1 MTDIVKRL
9 YTVLNDYDECGWHT
23 TVREAISE
31 IEQLRTE
38 KNMPK
43 PPQDIFS
50 LSSEVVKPLVPRI
63 EIALTVP
70 DGVDIQ
76 ITVNG
81 VGVLMSDDD
90 EDIDPDTNRP

>member
-1 MTDIVKRL
+1 MPKPPAAHWRETLSRWKDAQSG
-9 YTVLNDYDECGWHT
+9 DEM
-23 TVREAISE
+23 S
-31 IEQLRTE
+31 
-38 KNMPK
+38 K

-50 LSSEVVKPLVPRI
+50 LSSDVVKPLVPRI

-81 VGVLMSDDD
+81 VGVLMQD
-90 EDIDPDTNRP
+90 EDDVDPDAEQP